1 MQSRDA
7 EWSSLAIAFPEQSIV
22 VRPPDGSML
31 VKSCGFKKKKK
42 KPSRSVAAAASVDMF

>member
-42 KPSRSVAAAASVDMF
+42 PSRSVAAAASVDMF